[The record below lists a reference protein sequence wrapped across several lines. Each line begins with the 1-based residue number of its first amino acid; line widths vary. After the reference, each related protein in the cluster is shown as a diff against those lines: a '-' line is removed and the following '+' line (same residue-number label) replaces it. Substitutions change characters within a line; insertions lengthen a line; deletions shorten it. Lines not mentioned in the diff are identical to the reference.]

1 MSTELTV
8 AQTLAKLKENNPN
21 PRKIYNRNELTSL
34 VQAILSDDT
43 YLAKVLKVK
52 GGEFLTEDR
61 QLAGAFKKA
70 LVDVV
75 KKLGL
80 NTKEA
85 EDAIAD
91 YKVSKALAAS
101 IIDAVSY
108 GQHTYMKEVGK
119 GVTLLG
125 DGDVQQTF
133 FFKEVGEKTHNIPK
147 DRNGNAPAHSQVK
160 VQPHARIGT
169 KVKYNPALKQLLK

>member
-1 MSTELTV
+1 MSKLTV
-8 AQTLAKLKENNPN
+8 AETLAKLKENNPN
-21 PRKIYNRNELTSL
+21 PRHIYNRNELTAL
-34 VQAILSDDT
+34 VQAILSDDQ
-43 YLAKVLKVK
+43 YLAKVLRVK
-52 GGEFLTEDR
+52 GGNFLTEDL

-75 KKLGL
+75 KQLGL

-85 EDAIAD
+85 EEAIAG

-101 IIDAVSY
+101 IVDAVSH
-108 GQHTYMKEVGK
+108 GQHTYMKQVGK

-147 DRNGNAPAHSQVK
+147 DRNGNAPVHSQVK